1 MNVPITKIAM
11 ERTGRDGLGVITGD
25 GAPDP
30 AAGRIGEL
38 YIDLANVNL
47 YGPKSGLAGWGGP
60 TSLAGN
66 SWSPILAAEADGSR
80 RVMKVAD
87 WIGGQGTKPATGLY
101 IGPAGFTANI
111 AEAADYRGAEGGA
124 TEAQGAKADT
134 AVQPADLAA
143 IATTGDAAEL
153 SGTLAPARLDVAA
166 TRSHLKVFDN
176 CLYLEDF
183 GGKAEDDS
191 PEQIAANDIAL
202 AQALASG
209 WPIILNPGRWYVS
222 APQTVRDRDSIYI
235 RGRGSYI
242 TRFVVTDP
250 NITLFDIAHSE
261 TPSRTDWMT
270 CDIGDFA
277 ILFAGS
283 GIATTG
289 RAFRLESIL
298 GGLISNMR
306 IEGYHIAYDLV
317 SCGHMQLVN
326 LQSQCPWEGTGTGV
340 LTAYATFIFREEG
353 FKGSF
358 GHYMRGCE
366 IWGGAGVENAIL
378 IHGNDGLYVTNCH
391 FNKARYHV
399 HLFPNQLGGAEELH
413 NRRIYSIRFHQV
425 YFDADGADIA
435 GPKVYVES
443 AGAVANENDISRIS
457 FSDCEIRGGAGAW
470 RFNTAPGGLQG
481 LKRIEVVSFSGCEF
495 GGQTAAPIDLRVGPG
510 FSATTLLQDFRISG
524 GFAISSNTAEEVA
537 ILAGKGALLSD
548 FKARGTYA
556 IGVRIASDSVGNIV
570 DGFYHNLFTP
580 GSTPTVVDAGAE
592 AATIGSVIKAAA

>member
-66 SWSPILAAEADGSR
+66 SWSPVIAAEDDGARS
-80 RVMKVAD
+80 VLKVVD
-87 WIGGQGTKPATGLY
+87 WVGGQGTKPASPVY
-101 IGPAGFTANI
+101 IGSSGLVSDI
-111 AEAADYRGAEGGA
+111 ADASNVRGAQGEA
-124 TEAQGAKADT
+124 TAAQGAKADT
-134 AVQPADLAA
+134 AVQPGDLAA
-143 IATTGDAAEL
+143 VATTGDAAEL
-153 SGTLAPARLDVAA
+153 SGTLAAARLDVAA
-166 TRSHLKVFDN
+166 TRSHLKVFDD
-176 CLYLEDF
+176 CVFLEEF
-183 GGKAEDDS
+183 GGKPNDGSAA
-191 PEQIAANDIAL
+191 QVAANDVAL
-202 AQALASG
+202 AQALATG
-209 WPIILNPGRWYVS
+209 RPIILNEGIWYVS
-222 APQTVRDRDSIYI
+222 APQTVRDQNAVTI
-235 RGRGSYI
+235 RGRGCLS

-250 NITLFDIAHSE
+250 DITLFDIAHSE
-261 TPSRTDWMT
+261 TPARTDWMI
-270 CDIGDFA
+270 CDIGDFGISFLGA
-277 ILFAGS
+277 

-298 GGLISNMR
+298 GGQISNMR

-317 SCGHMQLVN
+317 SCGHMQLHN
-326 LQSQCPWEGTGTGV
+326 LQCQCPWEGTGTGI
-340 LTAYATFIFREEG
+340 LTAYATFIFREKG

-358 GHYMRGCE
+358 GHFMSNCE
-366 IWGGAGVENAIL
+366 VWGGAGVENVIL

-391 FNKARYHV
+391 FNKAKYHL
-399 HLFPNQLGGAEELH
+399 HLWPNQLDGAEEVH
-413 NRRIYSIRFHQV
+413 NKRIFSIRFNQV
-425 YFDADGADIA
+425 YFDADGADVA
-435 GPKVYVES
+435 GPKFYVES
-443 AGAVANENDISRIS
+443 SGSAANTNDISRIS
-457 FSDCEIRGGAGAW
+457 FNGCEIRGGAGAW

-481 LKRIEVVSFSGCEF
+481 LWRIELVSFSDCEF

-510 FSATTLLQDFRISG
+510 FSAKTLLQDFRISG
-524 GFAISSNTAEEVA
+524 GFAYSSNTAEEVA
-537 ILAGKGALLSD
+537 ILAGKGALFSD